1 MNRLDALKTRV
12 AAAQQEVYALCEGK
26 HRWTM
31 TVPVQPT
38 DSDEVI
44 GGVLDDIERLVAVV
58 EAALDWDA
66 AENYGHLAELQGVF
80 EEAIALRKTLAYWL
94 EEER

>member
-1 MNRLDALKTRV
+1 MNRLDALKARV
-12 AAAQQEVYALCEGK
+12 VAAQQEVYALCEGK

-44 GGVLDDIERLVAVV
+44 GDALDGIERLVAVV
-58 EAALDWDA
+58 EEVLAMQPGERSVALNDA
-66 AENYGHLAELQGVF
+66 
-80 EEAIALRKTLAYWL
+80 LAYWL
-94 EEER
+94 ESEQVIK